1 MKGTRRG
8 TRKPGDYKSSFALHT
23 VELNIVKKR
32 FSDEIL
38 LICFLVFSV
47 CFLTCKQNKHKNHPI
62 AMNTI
67 HMLVLYCIPSS
78 SSFKYTTEYT
88 EVSFSNPTKVL
99 KYLVSVVF
107 QCS

>member
-1 MKGTRRG
+1 MM
-8 TRKPGDYKSSFALHT
+8 LQL
-23 VELNIVKKR
+23 LNIVKKIR

-47 CFLTCKQNKHKNHPI
+47 CFLTNRANIRIIHCNEYY
-62 AMNTI
+62 I